1 MRSPDDD
8 SRRNYPKDFS
18 VVVNNT
24 PIPDKEGAPTGIV
37 GVKAPFGRGQHD
49 DITDRAR
56 AAGYLRPDAF
66 KPTR

>member
-1 MRSPDDD
+1 M
-8 SRRNYPKDFS
+8 
-18 VVVNNT
+18 VVNNT